1 MKYMLCL
8 LISFNA
14 LSCGF
19 DELILNNVGN
29 KISATDSRVSFS
41 GQSATLAL
49 VSISYEKQYSLAASQ
64 GQTEVRDFTTYKNA
78 FCHILGG
85 SCTEIMI
92 GDQSIVRR
100 SNEGLTTL
108 SKPVFINGILV
119 GDITYV
125 SSLAE
130 AADGAQ
136 CGDSDLEYVKESI
149 KLFNNSGQIENV
161 KKYLMSVGK
170 LK

>member
-1 MKYMLCL
+1 
-8 LISFNA
+8 
-14 LSCGF
+14 
-19 DELILNNVGN
+19 
-29 KISATDSRVSFS
+29 
-41 GQSATLAL
+41 
-49 VSISYEKQYSLAASQ
+49 
-64 GQTEVRDFTTYKNA
+64 
-78 FCHILGG
+78 
-85 SCTEIMI
+85 
-92 GDQSIVRR
+92 
-100 SNEGLTTL
+100 
-108 SKPVFINGILV
+108 LV

>member
-85 SCTEIMI
+85 SCTEIM
-92 GDQSIVRR
+92 R
-100 SNEGLTTL
+100 
-108 SKPVFINGILV
+108 
-119 GDITYV
+119 
-125 SSLAE
+125 
-130 AADGAQ
+130 
-136 CGDSDLEYVKESI
+136 
-149 KLFNNSGQIENV
+149 
-161 KKYLMSVGK
+161 
-170 LK
+170 

>member
-1 MKYMLCL
+1 MLFL

-19 DELILNNVGN
+19 DELILNKLGN
-29 KISATDSRVSFS
+29 KISATDSRLSFS

-49 VSISYEKQYSLAASQ
+49 VSYSYEKQYSLAASQ

-78 FCHILGG
+78 LCHILSG
-85 SCTEIMI
+85 SCTEIKI

-100 SNEGLTTL
+100 VSEGLTTL
-108 SKPVFINGILV
+108 SQPVFINGILV

-125 SSLAE
+125 SSSGE
-130 AADGAQ
+130 VTNGDQ
-136 CGDSDLEYVKESI
+136 CGNSEMEYVKESI
-149 KLFNNSGQIENV
+149 KLFGNAGQIKEV
-161 KKYLMSVGK
+161 KEYLISLGK
-170 LK
+170 F